1 MDIKK
6 FIKNITKETWIKII
20 IYVSIVLVGFAL
32 DRISKVIVAANL
44 ELNVLKQV
52 TLIPNLL
59 YFSYVENT
67 GGAWS
72 ILSNATWLLAIISTV
87 AVIGI
92 SYYMFKKQLGLNY
105 FICCALIV
113 AGGLGNLF
121 DRVIYGAVVDFIETY
136 PLGYSFPIFNIA
148 DILVVVGSFY
158 MIIYMFIE
166 DHRNKKA
173 SQERILTEEELIDRD
188 ENNGRSE

>member
-20 IYVSIVLVGFAL
+20 IYVSIVIFGFLL
-32 DRISKVIVAANL
+32 DRISKAIVVEKL

-52 TLIPNLL
+52 TLIPNFL
-59 YFSYVENT
+59 YFAYVENT

-72 ILSNATWLLAIISTV
+72 ILSNATWLLAIFSTV

-92 SYYMFKKQLGLNY
+92 SYYMFKKQINLNY
-105 FICCALIV
+105 FICGALIV
-113 AGGLGNLF
+113 AGGLGNLY

-136 PLGYSFPIFNIA
+136 PLGYSFPIFNVA
-148 DILVVVGSFY
+148 DIFVVIGSFY
-158 MIIYMFIE
+158 MIIYMFYE
-166 DHRNKKA
+166 EHKEKKK
-173 SQERILTEEELIDRD
+173 SQEKILTEEELENRNENDGRD
-188 ENNGRSE
+188 N